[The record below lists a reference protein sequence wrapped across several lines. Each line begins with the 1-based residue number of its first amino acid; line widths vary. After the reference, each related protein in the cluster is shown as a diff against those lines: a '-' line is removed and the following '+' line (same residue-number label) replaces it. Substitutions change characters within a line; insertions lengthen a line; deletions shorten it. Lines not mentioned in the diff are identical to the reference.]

1 MRGHG
6 RVHGVPYEMYSARAC
21 PFYHVCPRFTLAYC
35 NWGFR
40 GFSVHAVRKEGWIC
54 EARIL
59 EFLAMQ
65 LDFCAS
71 HPKFL
76 EPEDK
81 VSICVLDCR
90 RRFNLMYIRAHARES
105 HLETS
110 QAVCQRYAWPI
121 WRSALG
127 HGKAATRLLELRD
140 WSGAV
145 PLFAWLLQRYR
156 MGRRLIR
163 KQQPEAEVKGLGP
176 WVGFRECSYTEGL
189 QSMRF

>member
-1 MRGHG
+1 M
-6 RVHGVPYEMYSARAC
+6 
-21 PFYHVCPRFTLAYC
+21 
-35 NWGFR
+35 
-40 GFSVHAVRKEGWIC
+40 RKESWIC

-65 LDFCAS
+65 LDFFAS
-71 HPKFL
+71 HRKFL
-76 EPEDK
+76 EPEDTF
-81 VSICVLDCR
+81 SICVLDCR
-90 RRFNLMYIRAHARES
+90 RRFNLMHIRAHARES

-156 MGRRLIR
+156 MGQCLIR
-163 KQQPEAEVKGLGP
+163 KQQPEAEVKGLRMQLYRRPSKDAVFGSGDYCP
-176 WVGFRECSYTEGL
+176 CCGHVNGESERLPF
-189 QSMRF
+189 